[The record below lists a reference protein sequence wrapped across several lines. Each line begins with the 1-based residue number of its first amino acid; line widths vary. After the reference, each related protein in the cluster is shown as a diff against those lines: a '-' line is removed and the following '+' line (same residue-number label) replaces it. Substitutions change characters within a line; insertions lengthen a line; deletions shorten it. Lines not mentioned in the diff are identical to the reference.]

1 MNNNLKVTVL
11 GYPVLSAFFLV
22 YDTLT
27 NEREAPQS
35 YRKFYEHFRENNME
49 KIELYE

>member
-1 MNNNLKVTVL
+1 MNNNLKVNVL
-11 GYPVLSAFFLV
+11 GYPLLSVFFLV

-27 NEREAPQS
+27 NQREAQS
-35 YRKFYEHFRENNME
+35 SRKFYEYFRENNME